1 MPYLD
6 AVKDWIIDY
15 DFSYTCDEDANEVY
29 DRIDKEWNPNNR
41 FTIPRLLGN
50 DFPDLMVWIQEQI
63 DDECEDPTETITFTP
78 TRLEEDEVREKE
90 ILETE
95 IRLTEARLELA
106 RLELKELE
114 DEEGGIF
121 EGIKRFIKNIFG
133 G

>member
-63 DDECEDPTETITFTP
+63 DDECEDPTETITFP
-78 TRLEEDEVREKE
+78 PEPVKDVTRLEKE
-90 ILETE
+90 ITETE
-95 IRLTEARLELA
+95 SEITQARKELS
-106 RLELKELE
+106 ELKV
-114 DEEGGIF
+114 EEADIQDRGLF
-121 EGIKRFIKNIFG
+121 AGIKRFIRNIFRG
-133 G
+133 